1 MSDEKK
7 YTAQEAALAVLAKAQ
22 EVYKASEL
30 AKSGY
35 RDAGVKGV
43 HGTDKAV
50 TNQGTSRAGAQA
62 TSKGKP
68 AAAMA
73 EAVGHHKKVL
83 SEIKAMPKPNLG
95 KAEAGT
101 FNARKESEA
110 GMGAQMKAEGVN
122 QTPPDGV
129 RPNGTPPDNFNGNP
143 APGAEPKNQGENYK
157 GHIKLAKFVGRMD
170 EKRKAK
176 PAAAPAAI
184 DKAETGHEKG
194 VHTSSAG
201 IGGLGSFVKPGT
213 SKAGEKLREAQH
225 SSDKPGYAGTPNS
238 RAEIFNAKSKHEHKK
253 VLSDIKAAPKPNLG
267 KAGDVSEPLD
277 TERAKHMSASRPDA
291 KTIAG
296 ASHVGAKLRGWE
308 GKLDP
313 EGAKETAKVSLAN
326 QRAAPKPKLPG

>member
-129 RPNGTPPDNFNGNP
+129 RPTGAIPDNYNGNP
-143 APGAEPKNQGENYK
+143 APGAEPKTQGDGYK
-157 GHIKLAKFVGRMD
+157 GHIKLAKFMGRME
-170 EKRKAK
+170 EKREAKKAI
-176 PAAAPAAI
+176 PAAAPM
-184 DKAETGHEKG
+184 DKGEISEATNPKSKLKG
-194 VHTSSAG
+194 VHQS
-201 IGGLGSFVKPGT
+201 PDWQP
-213 SKAGEKLREAQH
+213 EKGK
-225 SSDKPGYAGTPNS
+225 SYAGTSVRSSVGNGRNGPIGQGEI
-238 RAEIFNAKSKHEHKK
+238 AEAKDTHKE
-253 VLSDIKAAPKPNLG
+253 VLGEMKSMPKP
-267 KAGDVSEPLD
+267 
-277 TERAKHMSASRPDA
+277 R
-291 KTIAG
+291 
-296 ASHVGAKLRGWE
+296 
-308 GKLDP
+308 
-313 EGAKETAKVSLAN
+313 
-326 QRAAPKPKLPG
+326 LPR